1 MYDHLLSCKK
11 EVPLLALFAA
21 KEESPVEPLLA
32 SNAMFSERLGHSG
45 DKFPLAVAQ
54 RDALSHYITQQPGDI
69 LAVNGP
75 PGTGKTTLVLSIIAT
90 EWARAAL
97 NKTEPP
103 VVIATSTNNQAVTN
117 IIEAFGKD
125 FATGTGPMAGRWLPE
140 VKSFGAY
147 FPSSGRRAEAV
158 KKYQTEDFFNRV
170 ESLEY
175 VEDARCF
182 FLEKARAA
190 FPHEG
195 TGMGNRMWMIRGD
208 GGKLYDDFRD
218 KQIVGIGW
226 SQLAPLV
233 KPGLSRAQLLALYQ
247 EADPLTKL
255 GTARS
260 GASQVWRFVNEIQK
274 GDWVITYS
282 PANRTYLLGK
292 VTSDFQYHPE
302 WVEEGMGIAR
312 QVKWNT
318 QEIDRD
324 RLSVATKNS
333 LGSTLTVFQLPEYAL
348 AELLQDKKPTI
359 DVITQ
364 NPVAMDEDEV
374 VSDPLRDMEMLAF
387 EGIKDRINS
396 LDWDEMQNL
405 VAGVL
410 RSMGYKTQ
418 VSPAGADRGKDI
430 IASPDGFGFENP
442 RIIVEVKHRR
452 EQMGSQQIRSFIG
465 GRHKDDRGLYVSTGG
480 FTKDARYEADRSTI
494 PLTLWTLDDLVR
506 ALIENYEQVDIETKL
521 LVPLKKTFLPA

>member
-1 MYDHLLSCKK
+1 M
-11 EVPLLALFAA
+11 
-21 KEESPVEPLLA
+21 
-32 SNAMFSERLGHSG
+32 
-45 DKFPLAVAQ
+45 
-54 RDALSHYITQQPGDI
+54 
-69 LAVNGP
+69 
-75 PGTGKTTLVLSIIAT
+75 
-90 EWARAAL
+90 
-97 NKTEPP
+97 
-103 VVIATSTNNQAVTN
+103 
-117 IIEAFGKD
+117 
-125 FATGTGPMAGRWLPE
+125 
-140 VKSFGAY
+140 
-147 FPSSGRRAEAV
+147 
-158 KKYQTEDFFNRV
+158 
-170 ESLEY
+170 
-175 VEDARCF
+175 
-182 FLEKARAA
+182 
-190 FPHEG
+190 
-195 TGMGNRMWMIRGD
+195 
-208 GGKLYDDFRD
+208 
-218 KQIVGIGW
+218 
-226 SQLAPLV
+226 
-233 KPGLSRAQLLALYQ
+233 
-247 EADPLTKL
+247 
-255 GTARS
+255 
-260 GASQVWRFVNEIQK
+260 NEIQK

-324 RLSVATKNS
+324 RLSVATKNT

-348 AELLQDKKPTI
+348 EELLQDKKPTA

-364 NPVAMDEDEV
+364 NPIAMDEDEV

>member
-1 MYDHLLSCKK
+1 
-11 EVPLLALFAA
+11 
-21 KEESPVEPLLA
+21 
-32 SNAMFSERLGHSG
+32 
-45 DKFPLAVAQ
+45 
-54 RDALSHYITQQPGDI
+54 
-69 LAVNGP
+69 
-75 PGTGKTTLVLSIIAT
+75 
-90 EWARAAL
+90 
-97 NKTEPP
+97 
-103 VVIATSTNNQAVTN
+103 
-117 IIEAFGKD
+117 
-125 FATGTGPMAGRWLPE
+125 
-140 VKSFGAY
+140 
-147 FPSSGRRAEAV
+147 
-158 KKYQTEDFFNRV
+158 
-170 ESLEY
+170 
-175 VEDARCF
+175 
-182 FLEKARAA
+182 
-190 FPHEG
+190 
-195 TGMGNRMWMIRGD
+195 MGNRMWMIRGD

-324 RLSVATKNS
+324 RLSVATKNT

-348 AELLQDKKPTI
+348 EELLQDKKPTI

-364 NPVAMDEDEV
+364 NPITMDEDEGTP
-374 VSDPLRDMEMLAF
+374 DLLRDMESLAR
-387 EGIKDRINS
+387 EGIKDRVNA
-396 LDWDEMQNL
+396 LEPKEMEYL

-418 VSPAGADRGKDI
+418 VSPVGPDRGKDI

-442 RIIVEVKHRR
+442 RIVVEVKHRKG
-452 EQMGSQQIRSFIG
+452 QMGSPEIRS
-465 GRHKDDRGLYVSTGG
+465 
-480 FTKDARYEADRSTI
+480 
-494 PLTLWTLDDLVR
+494 
-506 ALIENYEQVDIETKL
+506 L
-521 LVPLKKTFLPA
+521 LVVVIKTIAAFTLALAVLLRMLAMKPIVRISR

>member
-1 MYDHLLSCKK
+1 
-11 EVPLLALFAA
+11 
-21 KEESPVEPLLA
+21 
-32 SNAMFSERLGHSG
+32 
-45 DKFPLAVAQ
+45 
-54 RDALSHYITQQPGDI
+54 
-69 LAVNGP
+69 
-75 PGTGKTTLVLSIIAT
+75 
-90 EWARAAL
+90 
-97 NKTEPP
+97 
-103 VVIATSTNNQAVTN
+103 
-117 IIEAFGKD
+117 
-125 FATGTGPMAGRWLPE
+125 
-140 VKSFGAY
+140 
-147 FPSSGRRAEAV
+147 
-158 KKYQTEDFFNRV
+158 
-170 ESLEY
+170 
-175 VEDARCF
+175 
-182 FLEKARAA
+182 
-190 FPHEG
+190 
-195 TGMGNRMWMIRGD
+195 MGNRMWMIRGD

-226 SQLAPLV
+226 PQLAPLV

-324 RLSVATKNS
+324 RLSVATKNT

-348 AELLQDKKPTI
+348 EELLQDKKPTA

-364 NPVAMDEDEV
+364 NPIAMDEDEV

>member
-1 MYDHLLSCKK
+1 MD
-11 EVPLLALFAA
+11 
-21 KEESPVEPLLA
+21 
-32 SNAMFSERLGHSG
+32 
-45 DKFPLAVAQ
+45 
-54 RDALSHYITQQPGDI
+54 
-69 LAVNGP
+69 
-75 PGTGKTTLVLSIIAT
+75 
-90 EWARAAL
+90 
-97 NKTEPP
+97 
-103 VVIATSTNNQAVTN
+103 
-117 IIEAFGKD
+117 
-125 FATGTGPMAGRWLPE
+125 
-140 VKSFGAY
+140 
-147 FPSSGRRAEAV
+147 
-158 KKYQTEDFFNRV
+158 
-170 ESLEY
+170 
-175 VEDARCF
+175 
-182 FLEKARAA
+182 
-190 FPHEG
+190 
-195 TGMGNRMWMIRGD
+195 NRMWMIRGD

-324 RLSVATKNS
+324 RLSVATKNT

-348 AELLQDKKPTI
+348 EELLQDKKPTV

-364 NPVAMDEDEV
+364 NPIAMDEDEV

-430 IASPDGFGFENP
+430 IA
-442 RIIVEVKHRR
+442 
-452 EQMGSQQIRSFIG
+452 
-465 GRHKDDRGLYVSTGG
+465 
-480 FTKDARYEADRSTI
+480 
-494 PLTLWTLDDLVR
+494 W
-506 ALIENYEQVDIETKL
+506 
-521 LVPLKKTFLPA
+521 

>member
-1 MYDHLLSCKK
+1 
-11 EVPLLALFAA
+11 
-21 KEESPVEPLLA
+21 
-32 SNAMFSERLGHSG
+32 
-45 DKFPLAVAQ
+45 
-54 RDALSHYITQQPGDI
+54 
-69 LAVNGP
+69 
-75 PGTGKTTLVLSIIAT
+75 
-90 EWARAAL
+90 
-97 NKTEPP
+97 
-103 VVIATSTNNQAVTN
+103 
-117 IIEAFGKD
+117 
-125 FATGTGPMAGRWLPE
+125 
-140 VKSFGAY
+140 
-147 FPSSGRRAEAV
+147 
-158 KKYQTEDFFNRV
+158 
-170 ESLEY
+170 
-175 VEDARCF
+175 
-182 FLEKARAA
+182 
-190 FPHEG
+190 
-195 TGMGNRMWMIRGD
+195 MGNRMWMIRGD

-274 GDWVITYS
+274 DDWVITYS

-312 QVKWNT
+312 HVKWNSD
-318 QEIDRD
+318 EIDRD
-324 RLSVATKNS
+324 RLSVATKNT

-348 AELLQDKKPTI
+348 EELLQDKKPTI

-364 NPVAMDEDEV
+364 NPITMDEDEGT
-374 VSDPLRDMEMLAF
+374 SDLLRDMESLAR
-387 EGIKDRINS
+387 EGIKDRVNALEPKEI
-396 LDWDEMQNL
+396 EYL

-418 VSPAGADRGKDI
+418 VSPVGPDRGKDI

-442 RIIVEVKHRR
+442 RIVVEVKHRKG
-452 EQMGSQQIRSFIG
+452 QMGSPEIRSFIG

-480 FTKDARYEADRSTI
+480 FTKDARYEADRSNI
-494 PLTLWTLDDLVR
+494 PLTLWTLEDLVR
-506 ALIENYEQVDIETKL
+506 TLIENYEQVDIETKI